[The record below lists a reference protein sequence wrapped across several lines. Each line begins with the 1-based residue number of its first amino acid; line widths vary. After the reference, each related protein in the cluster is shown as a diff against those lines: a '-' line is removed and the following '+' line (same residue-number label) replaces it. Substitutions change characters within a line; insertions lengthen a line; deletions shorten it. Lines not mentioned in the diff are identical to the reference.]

1 MPEDRAFLSCD
12 SRQSPGS
19 ANRSLAPSRTQVK
32 TTDLPPD
39 DRIRLKSGAAASR
52 SALLGSCA
60 HNWSTGDRRRGRE
73 TLPPGIARRPHIGA
87 HPRPA
92 GAVASSG
99 IPAVS
104 RPRCRPAPAT
114 ARHRH
119 WLLPHRS
126 RLLEELTLSRA
137 GMVRVHEF
145 VHRLAKTWLLVL
157 HGRGSPSGSGPWTPR
172 RLPGASSGPPRTTGR
187 QNRRRAPVPLER
199 PPAGTERN
207 VRYTAVRPKRADR
220 TGRNARLVRHLSG
233 FRYGRYAFF
242 TTSPRGCSG
251 ARDQGMGTVARSSC
265 QRWEGLGNTGRL
277 PP

>member
-32 TTDLPPD
+32 TTDPPPD
-39 DRIRLKSGAAASR
+39 DRIRLKSGADASR

-172 RLPGASSGPPRTTGR
+172 RLPGAPAQLRLTGGSGRSASLSGHRAAPSGPSRRSGRPTPIRRPAYSDFARATPSRTGFGL
-187 QNRRRAPVPLER
+187 RRRPQ
-199 PPAGTERN
+199 GW
-207 VRYTAVRPKRADR
+207 RAHGPGILR
-220 TGRNARLVRHLSG
+220 A
-233 FRYGRYAFF
+233 
-242 TTSPRGCSG
+242 
-251 ARDQGMGTVARSSC
+251 
-265 QRWEGLGNTGRL
+265 WE
-277 PP
+277 